1 MKEIVTWAVTIWDMY
16 WGNGWVQYLL
26 ALSGIGIL
34 ILGRKKGIALRL
46 FFYTVL
52 LLGLFF
58 CPVSGRVIM
67 RCIGES
73 VYWRVLWL
81 LPTVPVI
88 AGGFTEV
95 VSRLKNGILQAVLTA
110 VLVGAVVISGTG
122 MIKAGNFERVYNHQQ
137 VPDEIA
143 MICNKINADR
153 NKREVRIAA
162 DEYAASYIRVYDP
175 SLKMVY
181 GRRGY
186 GAADK
191 TIKNLYKQITSEI
204 PDGKTV
210 SDLANTAKCTY
221 VVMVPPNEKFLQD
234 MENGGY
240 RILDTVDLYYIFV
253 CEQYR

>member
-95 VSRLKNGILQAVLTA
+95 VSRSKNGILQAVLTA

-122 MIKAGNFERVYNHQQ
+122 MIKAGNFERVYNHRQ

-191 TIKNLYKQITSEI
+191 TIKNLYKQITS
-204 PDGKTV
+204 
-210 SDLANTAKCTY
+210 
-221 VVMVPPNEKFLQD
+221 
-234 MENGGY
+234 
-240 RILDTVDLYYIFV
+240 
-253 CEQYR
+253 